1 MSAANLTKRQLIDAI
16 IAAQGKNHAPR
27 AYLQGRTIE
36 QLRKVVIPF
45 RGLAVFRP
53 RQKLRADAIQ
63 MIPSLRFGR
72 K

>member
-36 QLRKVVIPF
+36 QLRETYSRWISVSRLSEQEIRRHCNVSFIK
-45 RGLAVFRP
+45 
-53 RQKLRADAIQ
+53 
-63 MIPSLRFGR
+63 
-72 K
+72 